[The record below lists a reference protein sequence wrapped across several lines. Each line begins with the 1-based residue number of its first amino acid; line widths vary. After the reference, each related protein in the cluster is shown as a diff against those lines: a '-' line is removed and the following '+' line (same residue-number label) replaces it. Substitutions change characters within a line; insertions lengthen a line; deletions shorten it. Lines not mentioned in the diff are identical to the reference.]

1 MYTIFRSLITLNSW
15 SLNPDPL
22 EWLVAKLLSKV
33 GYFSFVT
40 LLSSIIISLF
50 RDMPLHFAVN
60 PSGLTKTPPPSQP
73 SNSGAYYS
81 SFHSTPERQKFSK
94 LEWDK
99 FTKESTK
106 KALEELVSSPDFSKW
121 AVANAE
127 RITLSPNEDTAVQ
140 PRRWLPWF

>member
-33 GYFSFVT
+33 GYFS
-40 LLSSIIISLF
+40 LLFWVQLLFLSL
-50 RDMPLHFAVN
+50 DMPLHFTVN
-60 PSGLTKTPPPSQP
+60 PSGLTKTPPLSQP

-81 SFHSTPERQKFSK
+81 SFHSTPERWKFSK
-94 LEWDK
+94 DEWNK

-127 RITLSPNEDTAVQ
+127 RITLSPNEETAVR
-140 PRRWLPWF
+140 PRRWLSWF